1 MRRRSSKWIPSL
13 GFAALFGFATPSI
26 SSAAPDPSGFED
38 LSAEQ
43 QAELRKAAELIA
55 QGKDRDDPEVLK
67 HVNAAAAYG
76 QAAEAAAKNEGLAG
90 ELERLRAQIERDKAR
105 AERDREMYDKPSVWE
120 QAGAQLLQALI
131 GMLMDVGK
139 QKLNDWVN
147 GGGEDDQLLDQIR
160 ELEEERTRLEEELAG
175 GGVNGPGG
183 PGNNGGLGEVITDA
197 NGNTGYDTDGNG
209 FVDIPLYP
217 GGSPGSPGNDGT
229 NPVLTTPGS
238 VLPGGP
244 LSTDSPSSLDK
255 DDSAADSVPAS
266 VGGGGIGGIGGP
278 GAGGPGF
285 GGAAGTPSVGGGGL
299 APGAAGADGPG
310 SEEDPDAAGLA
321 GAGGAEG
328 GEAGELDGAEGDEG
342 ALGKSGSGADGEDGA
357 APGTKK
363 AFGRVIVLPKLEFED
378 LAGNRKANDDWSEEW
393 KDDSWDDSA
402 DNGDFDED
410 WSNDDDWGGEWD
422 AAAKKG
428 KKKSSGDVETTTAED
443 QETAELVDQIIRVET
458 AVAEWRQLE
467 AKAKQA
473 GVDPYG
479 FKDEMGYRASG
490 GAEHDPFKD
499 VRTKEGKIDLTKV
512 DVWLISE
519 ETWRDGEE
527 PVRYKLAI
535 DPDDIT
541 DFEPIHGG
549 VAMVQGVV
557 KEVEVDKR
565 VMEEIKGD
573 VQEIQVERVLLSA
586 EKPPAE
592 GDDLSEDGD
601 PFSEDSETPA
611 PLPADGSEPK
621 KGLDTPAPKPL
632 PEKSDAPKEGGSD
645 DEDDWGSW

>member
-1 MRRRSSKWIPSL
+1 MRRSSKWIPSL
-13 GFAALFGFATPSI
+13 GFAALFGFATPCI

-55 QGKDRDDPEVLK
+55 QGKDRDDPEVLR

-76 QAAEAAAKNEGLAG
+76 QAAGAAAKNEGLAG

-175 GGVNGPGG
+175 GGINGPGG

-209 FVDIPLYP
+209 FPD
-217 GGSPGSPGNDGT
+217 SPGNDGT
-229 NPVLTTPGS
+229 NPILTTPGS

-244 LSTDSPSSLDK
+244 LSTDTPSSLDK
-255 DDSAADSVPAS
+255 DDSSADSVPGS
-266 VGGGGIGGIGGP
+266 VAGGGGIGSGGAAGP
-278 GAGGPGF
+278 GLGF
-285 GGAAGTPSVGGGGL
+285 GGGGGTPSVGAGGL
-299 APGAAGADGPG
+299 APGAAGAEGPG

-321 GAGGAEG
+321 GAAGAG
-328 GEAGELDGAEGDEG
+328 GEAGTLDGAEGDEG
-342 ALGKSGSGADGEDGA
+342 ALGKSGSGANGEDGA

-428 KKKSSGDVETTTAED
+428 KNKGSDVETTTAED
-443 QETAELVDQIIRVET
+443 QKTAELVDQIIRVET

-479 FKDEMGYRASG
+479 FKDEMGYRAAG
-490 GAEHDPFKD
+490 EAEHDPFKD

-527 PVRYKLAI
+527 PVRYKLSI
-535 DPDDIT
+535 DPDDVT

-557 KEVEVDKR
+557 SEVDVDKR

-573 VQEIQVERVLLSA
+573 VQVIEVERVLLSA

-592 GDDLSEDGD
+592 GDELGDESD

-621 KGLDTPAPKPL
+621 QGLDAPAPKPL
-632 PEKSDAPKEGGSD
+632 PEKSDAPKDGGSD